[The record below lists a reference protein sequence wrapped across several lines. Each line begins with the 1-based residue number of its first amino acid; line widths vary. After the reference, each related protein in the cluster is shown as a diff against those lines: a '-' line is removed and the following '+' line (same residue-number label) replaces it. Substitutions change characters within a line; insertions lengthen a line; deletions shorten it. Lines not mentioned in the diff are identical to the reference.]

1 MKYVTDTEAGNN
13 RKQESVLT
21 YSSKFSTQ
29 IFPSAVI
36 SPADKTL
43 PVFVKF
49 IAMQLLP
56 FVTHGFEQLK
66 RNEFLYEFL

>member
-43 PVFVKF
+43 PVFVS
-49 IAMQLLP
+49 LLLCN
-56 FVTHGFEQLK
+56 FFHL
-66 RNEFLYEFL
+66 